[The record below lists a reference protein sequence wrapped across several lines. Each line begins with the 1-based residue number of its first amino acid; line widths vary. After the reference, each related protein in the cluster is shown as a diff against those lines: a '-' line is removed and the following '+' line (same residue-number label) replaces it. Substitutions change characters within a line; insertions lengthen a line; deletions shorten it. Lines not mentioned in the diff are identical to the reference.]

1 MKIRHV
7 RAIAVFGIAV
17 FALTGARGSS
27 GGGCSSS
34 SSSSSSSGGSN
45 SDSDYDDDY
54 DSDYGSSSGSSTSTG
69 GSVTGGSSADAGR
82 DLTIDTCKYDTTR
95 GFVAEVTATNS
106 DSVANSYSFTV
117 DFTDSAGATVGNT
130 VGSIPDVPAG
140 GTQTAEFTA
149 VDVSGDNGASGG
161 ECKIDNVVRLA
172 A

>member
-17 FALTGARGSS
+17 FALTGARGSG

-34 SSSSSSSGGSN
+34 SSGSGGSSH

-54 DSDYGSSSGSSTSTG
+54 DGSSGSTTTG

-82 DLTIDTCKYDTTR
+82 DLTIDSCKYDTVAG

-106 DSVANSYSFTV
+106 ASVDYSYSFSV
-117 DFTDSAGATVGNT
+117 EFTDSAGANVGNGF
-130 VGSIPDVPAG
+130 GSIPAVTAG
-140 GTQTAEFTA
+140 GSESVEVTA
-149 VDVSGDNGASGG
+149 VDVSGDEGASGG
-161 ECKIDNVVRLA
+161 ECKVENVIRTSA
-172 A
+172 

>member
-7 RAIAVFGIAV
+7 RAIAVFGIAIV
-17 FALTGARGSS
+17 ALTGARGSS

-34 SSSSSSSGGSN
+34 SSSSSSGGSH

-54 DSDYGSSSGSSTSTG
+54 DSDSTSGSTTTG

-82 DLTIDTCKYDTTR
+82 DLTIVECKYDTTTQ
-95 GFVAEVTATNS
+95 GFVAEITANNS
-106 DSVANSYSFTV
+106 GSVAYSYSFTV

-130 VGSIPDVPAG
+130 VGSIPNVAAG
-140 GTQTAEFTA
+140 GAQTIEVTA
-149 VDVSGDNGASGG
+149 VDLSDDNGASGG
-161 ECKIDNVVRLA
+161 DCKVDNVVRLA

>member
-7 RAIAVFGIAV
+7 RAIAVFGIAIV
-17 FALTGARGSS
+17 ALTGARGSS

-34 SSSSSSSGGSN
+34 SSSSSGGSH

-54 DSDYGSSSGSSTSTG
+54 DGSSGSTTTG

-82 DLTIDTCKYDTTR
+82 DLTIDSCKYDTVAG

-106 DSVANSYSFTV
+106 GSVDYSYSFSV
-117 DFTDSAGATVGNT
+117 EFTDAAGATVGTNA
-130 VGSIPDVPAG
+130 GSIPGVAAG
-140 GTQTAEFTA
+140 GSESIEVTA
-149 VDVSGDNGASGG
+149 VDTSGDEGASGG
-161 ECKIDNVVRLA
+161 ECTVENVVRTA

>member
-34 SSSSSSSGGSN
+34 SSSSSSSGGSH

-54 DSDYGSSSGSSTSTG
+54 DSDYDSTSGSSTTG
-69 GSVTGGSSADAGR
+69 GSVTGGSTADAGR
-82 DLTIDTCKYDTTR
+82 DLTIDSCKYDTAR
-95 GFVAEVTATNS
+95 GFVAEVTANNS
-106 DSVANSYSFTV
+106 GSVEYSYSFTV

-130 VGSIPDVPAG
+130 VGSIPDVLAG
-140 GTQTAEFTA
+140 GTKTIEVTA
-149 VDVSGDNGASGG
+149 VDLSNDDGASGG
-161 ECKIDNVVRLA
+161 ECKVDNVVRLA
-172 A
+172 T

>member
-34 SSSSSSSGGSN
+34 SSGSGGSSH
-45 SDSDYDDDY
+45 SDSDYDDDDY
-54 DSDYGSSSGSSTSTG
+54 DYNGSSGSSTTG

-82 DLTIDTCKYDTTR
+82 DLTIDSCKYDTVAG

-106 DSVANSYSFTV
+106 GSVDYSYTFTV
-117 DFTDSAGATVGNT
+117 EFTDAAGASVGNG
-130 VGSIPDVPAG
+130 VGSIPRVTAG
-140 GTQTAEFTA
+140 GSESVEVTA
-149 VDVSGDNGASGG
+149 VDVSGDEGASGG
-161 ECKIDNVVRLA
+161 QCEVDNVLRTSA
-172 A
+172 

>member
-17 FALTGARGSS
+17 FALTGARGSG

-34 SSSSSSSGGSN
+34 SGSSSSGGSH

-54 DSDYGSSSGSSTSTG
+54 DSDSTSGSTTTG

-82 DLTIDTCKYDTTR
+82 DLTIDSCDYDTAR
-95 GFVAEVTATNS
+95 GFVAEITATNS
-106 DSVANSYSFTV
+106 GSVDYSYSFTV

-130 VGSIPDVPAG
+130 VGSIPDVVAG
-140 GTQTAEFTA
+140 GTETVEVTA
-149 VDVSGDNGASGG
+149 VDLSDDEGASGG
-161 ECKIDNVVRLA
+161 QCKVDNVVRLA
-172 A
+172 T

>member
-34 SSSSSSSGGSN
+34 SGSSSSSGGSH

-54 DSDYGSSSGSSTSTG
+54 DSDSTSGSSTTG
-69 GSVTGGSSADAGR
+69 GSVTGGSTADAGR
-82 DLTIDTCKYDTTR
+82 DLTIASCKYDSTAQ
-95 GFVAEVTATNS
+95 GFVAEITANNS
-106 DSVANSYSFTV
+106 GSAAYSYTFTV

-140 GTQTAEFTA
+140 GTDSVEVTA
-149 VDVSGDNGASGG
+149 VDLSSDKGASGG
-161 ECKIDNVVRLA
+161 NCKVDNVIRMA